1 MKKLHIQTLMV
12 AIICLMLTSCYK
24 KFDPKSYAPLFTING
39 FSTVKEIQ
47 PSALVAYWAFDGG
60 LADSVSSTA
69 GTNKGTTFSNGF
81 MGQALTM
88 NAANKAH
95 MLFDPGAAITGL
107 KSFTIS
113 FWVNP
118 VFVDVNNDNGIDG
131 VLGLVNLSNTT
142 GFWGNIDWFVE
153 NGSNNSAAIIKAH
166 ITSGTKETWVEVKN
180 YPGFFGVW
188 SNHTLTYDA
197 GASTFRYYIN
207 GSVVATTTAAWTGDI
222 IFTNSG
228 PMVFGCVQFQAN
240 PSLGTAGGPQDW
252 ASYLTGSLDEVRIY
266 NTALPASEINA
277 LVVLQGKGK

>member
-1 MKKLHIQTLMV
+1 M
-12 AIICLMLTSCYK
+12 
-24 KFDPKSYAPLFTING
+24 
-39 FSTVKEIQ
+39 
-47 PSALVAYWAFDGG
+47 
-60 LADSVSSTA
+60 
-69 GTNKGTTFSNGF
+69 
-81 MGQALTM
+81 
-88 NAANKAH
+88 
-95 MLFDPGAAITGL
+95 
-107 KSFTIS
+107 
-113 FWVNP
+113 
-118 VFVDVNNDNGIDG
+118 
-131 VLGLVNLSNTT
+131 VNLSNTT